1 MIGFGW
7 SEMLVIAIVLI
18 VVVGPKDL
26 PKMLRA
32 FGRTTAN
39 IRRMAGDFQKQFDAA
54 LKEAE
59 LDDLQNL
66 AKDARKLN
74 PASELKKAIN
84 PLERAAKD
92 VQSGLDDAWKPKHGN
107 RAQPDQSQK
116 PASGSARPATPVKSG
131 PAKTAKTDEAQPAAK
146 PASGKKRPASAAK
159 AKPDTSA
166 EPASTKPR
174 ATKPAKTG
182 ATAKTANVKPA
193 PRKGAAPKTGATA
206 SVDKAKP
213 ASDKTGPAAGSKT
226 KGATTS

>member
-66 AKDARKLN
+66 AKDARKFN
-74 PASELKKAIN
+74 PASELKKAVN
-84 PLERAAKD
+84 PLERAARD
-92 VQSGLDDAWKPKHGN
+92 VKSDLDDSWKSGKQ
-107 RAQPDQSQK
+107 AQADQSQK
-116 PASGSARPATPVKSG
+116 PASESARPATPVKPG
-131 PAKTAKTDEAQPAAK
+131 PTGTAK
-146 PASGKKRPASAAK
+146 
-159 AKPDTSA
+159 
-166 EPASTKPR
+166 PASTKPKA
-174 ATKPAKTG
+174 ATPAKTG
-182 ATAKTANVKPA
+182 GAKQTAKGKVAAKAEASADKPKPTSPA
-193 PRKGAAPKTGATA
+193 KRVSTKPEPVAA
-206 SVDKAKP
+206 
-213 ASDKTGPAAGSKT
+213 SKT
-226 KGATTS
+226 KGAPTS